1 MKEDMGLNARQRMA
15 RDIKDIRRLFRNK
28 YDEWLKEMLEYAK
41 TLPEYRK

>member
-28 YDEWLKEMLEYAK
+28 YDE
-41 TLPEYRK
+41 